1 MNSRRIKRILNEI
14 KELKNSVEL
23 FENSGLHYYFN
34 EENINNIY
42 IMIIGSENTPYVN
55 GYYFF
60 KLEYPEQYPM
70 IPPKMTFCT
79 QGILLSQ
86 LKKKQNNDSD
96 NFFSVRFNPNLY
108 ANGKVCLSMLNTW
121 AGPGWVPTNTIT
133 NILVAIQALVLNE
146 EPIKNEPG
154 HEGSSESD
162 INKYNLIIQYAN
174 SKIAILDQLKS
185 KNLGDFECFRDK
197 IKSIFLKNVDNIID
211 KNIEIFNNIDKDI
224 INTLYGMNL
233 KIEYS
238 NLLNYYKI
246 IRCKLLLNKL

>member
-1 MNSRRIKRILNEI
+1 MNSRRIKRIFNEI
-14 KELKNSVEL
+14 KELKDSVEL

-42 IMIIGSENTPYVN
+42 IMIIGSKDTPYEN

-70 IPPKMTFCT
+70 IPPKMTYCT

-86 LKKKQNNDSD
+86 MKNKYSNDIS
-96 NFFSVRFNPNLY
+96 NCFYVRFNPNLY
-108 ANGKVCLSMLNTW
+108 TNGKVCLSMLNTW

-133 NILVAIQALVLNE
+133 NILVAIQAIVLNE
-146 EPIKNEPG
+146 EPLKNEPG
-154 HEGSSESD
+154 YENSCDSD

-174 SKIAILDQLKS
+174 CKIAILDQLKS
-185 KNLGDFECFRDK
+185 ANLGDFECFREK
-197 IKSIFLKNVDNIID
+197 IKSLFLKNVDNIID
-211 KNIEIFNNIDKDI
+211 NIEIFNKIDNDI
-224 INTLYGMNL
+224 IQSPIYGMNF
-233 KIEYS
+233 KIEYT